1 MSMKWFPVYM
11 KNRKKWFPK
20 SVSHSRAVTTEQLCK
35 DIAQSST
42 VAPGDVTAVLR
53 TLSDAMVKYLA
64 DGRPVKLDN
73 IGTFR
78 LVASASGNGVDKEEQ
93 VTTDQFNKMMV
104 RFLPEK
110 VSAVGGIKSQS
121 IPVLANTEIQWER
134 TEPKKTKGTAE
145 AGETPTGGNG
155 NTTPTGDGDEGGTPT
170 GGGSNPPSGGGDGG
184 NGDEN

>member
-11 KNRKKWFPK
+11 KNRQKWFPK
-20 SVSHSRAVTTEQLCK
+20 SVSHSRAVTTEQLCR

-42 VAPGDVTAVLR
+42 VAPGDVAAVLR

-78 LVASASGNGVDKEEQ
+78 LVASASGNGVNTEEE

-110 VSAVGGIKSQS
+110 VSTLGGIKSQN

-134 TEPKKTKGTAE
+134 TEPKKSKGSSA
-145 AGETPTGGNG
+145 TGSGSG
-155 NTTPTGDGDEGGTPT
+155 SGTGSGSGGTTPGGDSGSGEGDEG
-170 GGGSNPPSGGGDGG
+170 
-184 NGDEN
+184 